1 MYVYTSP
8 MQPWHLHSYLLFK
21 NKLVIICASVFHGI
35 RAAEEC
41 KVSDLLSQP
50 ARLPPVSRRRDW
62 CCPRKRWVWGAG
74 GLPLPLKLASFI
86 LAGSPV
92 RIYLPHLQ
100 SPIFRLH
107 EWCLISDP
115 ILFSF
120 IALKYSTTH
129 LTPICSLLL
138 TWLFI
143 IPQSYWH
150 RVNVAQ

>member
-1 MYVYTSP
+1 
-8 MQPWHLHSYLLFK
+8 MQPLHLHSYLVFK
-21 NKLVIICASVFHGI
+21 NKLVIICANVFHGI

-74 GLPLPLKLASFI
+74 GPPLPLKLASFI

-107 EWCLISDP
+107 DWCLISDP

-120 IALKYSTTH
+120 IALKLYS
-129 LTPICSLLL
+129 LTPIRTLNVTFYNTTVVL
-138 TWLFI
+138 TPSTFCALI
-143 IPQSYWH
+143 YC
-150 RVNVAQ
+150 R